1 MIDLKFLRENP
12 DIVKEN
18 IKKKFQDHKLP
29 LVDEVI
35 ELDEQARSAQQEADA
50 LRANRNSISKQ
61 IGALMGQ
68 GKKDEAM
75 ALKEQV
81 SKDAARLAELEEQEK
96 DLQEK
101 ITRIMMTIPNIIDP
115 SVPIGKDDSCNVV
128 SHPSFREMFGRYLAI
143 SSSFTFTFSIRSAR
157 LKSCFSQICSP
168 VGTIPRSNFLPII
181 FSMARIFPFS
191 RLCTMATETPDFPAL
206 PVRPLRCV

>member
-101 ITRIMMTIPNIIDP
+101 ITGI
-115 SVPIGKDDSCNVV
+115 
-128 SHPSFREMFGRYLAI
+128 
-143 SSSFTFTFSIRSAR
+143 
-157 LKSCFSQICSP
+157 CFLLN
-168 VGTIPRSNFLPII
+168 GLTG
-181 FSMARIFPFS
+181 
-191 RLCTMATETPDFPAL
+191 ETVL
-206 PVRPLRCV
+206 